1 LCKPS
6 PNQPKP
12 LKKAL
17 FFCLLACLANLLP
30 AFAQTKLTGVVLDKK
45 TNTPLPFASVSL
57 KKATIGTATNDKG
70 EFELLVPDGNT
81 SDSLLFHYLGY
92 HSQGYALSKYKNGT
106 ITKLDPQSFNLK
118 EVVVRP
124 LPPTYYILMAMRN
137 IKNNYPNK
145 PFQSLGYYREKIWE
159 NKQPIGDAEAVFKS
173 YYPNYSTK
181 TKSQHQLELY
191 RKGKIEELKFIRK
204 KIDKDI
210 AKERKKALKKGET
223 VDDRE
228 LAEMLELGGPETILQ
243 LDFIRDT
250 EAFLDSNNFKK
261 FDYKFGPSTIFQ
273 GKEVMVIEFDAK
285 RTVDHQKQKGKVYL
299 ENFSYAIVSIE
310 YSSSIVVPLLAK
322 PVLFAMGYDVES
334 PQYRKKYFYREIDNR
349 WYPDYFHVEGGVT
362 LTKRHLFDA
371 NEEADFKVEQFFS
384 ISKTETT
391 GAIAIPEP
399 KRYNPDKAFEDQ
411 IQTDPGIDWGKVNTV
426 KR

>member
-1 LCKPS
+1 L
-6 PNQPKP
+6 
-12 LKKAL
+12 
-17 FFCLLACLANLLP
+17 
-30 AFAQTKLTGVVLDKK
+30 
-45 TNTPLPFASVSL
+45 
-57 KKATIGTATNDKG
+57 
-70 EFELLVPDGNT
+70 
-81 SDSLLFHYLGY
+81 
-92 HSQGYALSKYKNGT
+92 
-106 ITKLDPQSFNLK
+106 
-118 EVVVRP
+118 
-124 LPPTYYILMAMRN
+124 
-137 IKNNYPNK
+137 
-145 PFQSLGYYREKIWE
+145 
-159 NKQPIGDAEAVFKS
+159 
-173 YYPNYSTK
+173 
-181 TKSQHQLELY
+181 
-191 RKGKIEELKFIRK
+191 IRK

-243 LDFIRDT
+243 MDFIRDT

-299 ENFSYAIVSIE
+299 ENYSYAIVSIE
-310 YSSSIVVPLLAK
+310 YASSIVVPLLAK

-349 WYPDYFHVEGGVT
+349 WYPDYFHVEGSVT
-362 LTKRHLFDA
+362 LTKRHFFDS
-371 NEEADFKVEQFFS
+371 NEEADFRVEQFFS

-399 KRYNPDKAFEDQ
+399 KRYSSKKAFEDQ
-411 IQTDPGIDWGKVNTV
+411 IQTDPGMDWGKVNTI
-426 KR
+426 KK

>member
-1 LCKPS
+1 MKRLLPY
-6 PNQPKP
+6 
-12 LKKAL
+12 LFFAL
-17 FFCLLACLANLLP
+17 FANP
-30 AFAQTKLTGVVLDKK
+30 YSGMAQIKITGSVIDKK
-45 TNTPLPFASVSL
+45 NNEPLPFASVSL
-57 KKATIGTATNDKG
+57 RKATTGTATNDKG
-70 EFELLVPDGNT
+70 EFELLLPEG
-81 SDSLLFHYLGY
+81 SSGDSLLFHYLGY
-92 HSQGYALSKYKNGT
+92 HSQGYALKSYKNGT
-106 ITKLDPQSFNLK
+106 IIKLEPQSFNLK

-137 IKNNYPNK
+137 IKNNYPTK

-159 NKQPIGDAEAVFKS
+159 NKQVIGDAEAVFKS

-181 TKSQHQLELY
+181 SKSQHQLELY

-243 LDFIRDT
+243 MDFIRDT

-261 FDYKFGPSTIFQ
+261 FTYKFGPSTIFQ

-310 YSSSIVVPLLAK
+310 YSSAIVVPLLAK
-322 PVLFAMGYDVES
+322 PVLFAMGYDVEN

-349 WYPDYFHVEGGVT
+349 WYPDYFQVEGGVK
-362 LTKRHLFDA
+362 LTKRHFFDA
-371 NEEADFKVEQFFS
+371 NEEADFRVEQLFS
-384 ISKTETT
+384 ISKTDVSSTS
-391 GAIAIPEP
+391 AIPES
-399 KRYNPDKAFEDQ
+399 KRYNPKRAFEDQ

>member
-1 LCKPS
+1 MKRLLPY
-6 PNQPKP
+6 
-12 LKKAL
+12 LFFAL
-17 FFCLLACLANLLP
+17 FANP
-30 AFAQTKLTGVVLDKK
+30 YSGMAQIKITGSVIDKK
-45 TNTPLPFASVSL
+45 NNEPLPFASVSL
-57 KKATIGTATNDKG
+57 RKATTGTATNDKG
-70 EFELLVPDGNT
+70 EFELLLPEG
-81 SDSLLFHYLGY
+81 SSGDSLLFHYLGY
-92 HSQGYALSKYKNGT
+92 HSQGYALKSYKNGT
-106 ITKLDPQSFNLK
+106 IIKLEPQSFNLK

-137 IKNNYPNK
+137 IKSNYPTK

-159 NKQPIGDAEAVFKS
+159 NKQVIGDAEAVFKS

-181 TKSQHQLELY
+181 SKSQHQLELY

-243 LDFIRDT
+243 MDFIRDT

-261 FDYKFGPSTIFQ
+261 FTYKFGPSTIFQ

-310 YSSSIVVPLLAK
+310 YSSAIVVPLLAK
-322 PVLFAMGYDVES
+322 PVLFAMGYDVEN

-349 WYPDYFHVEGGVT
+349 WYPDYFQVEGGVK
-362 LTKRHLFDA
+362 LTKRHFFDA
-371 NEEADFKVEQFFS
+371 NEEADFRVEQLFS
-384 ISKTETT
+384 ISKTEIAGTS
-391 GAIAIPEP
+391 AIPEA
-399 KRYNPDKAFEDQ
+399 KRYNPKKAFEDQ